1 MYFKVITYRKVPIM
15 TNNSAITVRT
25 NTLPLLFLI
34 AEIVILSMSLTLAH
48 DRFVWI
54 LEVFPIL
61 IGLPILL
68 FTYRRFQLTNFIYF
82 LLVLHSIILAV
93 GGIYTYAQVPLGFWM
108 QDIFGFAR
116 NHYDRI
122 GHFAQ
127 GFIPALLTREIL
139 IRTSPLRKGKWL
151 SFIVIAFCLAISAM
165 YELIEF
171 SYAVAIHASAESF
184 LGSQGDIWDAQWDM
198 SFALFGAITA
208 VITLSRLHDRLLKNI
223 GQSVEYDDR

>member
-1 MYFKVITYRKVPIM
+1 MSDTAVS
-15 TNNSAITVRT
+15 NNIPAAGR
-25 NTLPLLFLI
+25 NDTLPLVFLI
-34 AEIVILSMSLTLAH
+34 AEFVILGGSLILAH
-48 DRFVWI
+48 DRLVWV
-54 LEVFPIL
+54 LEVAPIL

-82 LLVLHSIILAV
+82 LLVVHSAILAT
-93 GGIYTYAQVPLGFWM
+93 GGIYTYALTPFGFWM
-108 QDIFGFAR
+108 QDWFGFAR

-165 YELIEF
+165 YELLEF
-171 SYAVAIHASAESF
+171 SYAVSIRASAESF
-184 LGSQGDIWDAQWDM
+184 LGSQGDVWDAQWDM
-198 SFALFGAITA
+198 TFALFGAIVA
-208 VITLSRLHDRLLKNI
+208 VISLSWLHDRFLKKI
-223 GQSVEYDDR
+223 GQRVKYDE